1 MQCSAARAARYA
13 CTVGGPQT
21 SSSSLDT
28 TKATSGYSLLG
39 HSLRAHRIP
48 CHATM
53 SKGILVYLATAEEF
67 GFNVI
72 TMKPNA
78 L

>member
-1 MQCSAARAARYA
+1 MQCSAARTARYA

-28 TKATSGYSLLG
+28 KAPSVYSLLG
-39 HSLRAHRIP
+39 HSLRAHRTF

-53 SKGILVYLATAEEF
+53 SKGILVYLTAAEEF

>member
-1 MQCSAARAARYA
+1 MQCSAARTARYT

-28 TKATSGYSLLG
+28 KSRSGYSFLG
-39 HSLRAHRIP
+39 HSLRAHRTFP
-48 CHATM
+48 HALM
-53 SKGILVYLATAEEF
+53 SKGISVYLATAEEF

-72 TMKPNA
+72 TTKPNA

>member
-1 MQCSAARAARYA
+1 MFRCAHRAERYA

-21 SSSSLDT
+21 SSSSLD